1 MVLNDLYHL
10 YFRVQIHARS
20 PILEYLTDP
29 EFFSVV
35 SVLFGGFYNGVCN
48 GWYIAYDYNY
58 EIYWRNYFDTE
69 SYLNRHIEI
78 IQIATQY
85 YGNVKSFENIMKMM
99 YSEYN
104 GQALIDD
111 QIFIQEIA
119 RGFFDYTPVNSIFE
133 AKNRFNSFYNDYAR
147 ILNRSRDFFRNLS
160 AIPIKNELNRFF
172 ASKILFT
179 GV

>member
-111 QIFIQEIA
+111 QIFIVKSIVGDLSSFLIGIA
-119 RGFFDYTPVNSIFE
+119 DKFRKNSRE
-133 AKNRFNSFYNDYAR
+133 LLN
-147 ILNRSRDFFRNLS
+147 IL
-160 AIPIKNELNRFF
+160 A
-172 ASKILFT
+172 
-179 GV
+179 